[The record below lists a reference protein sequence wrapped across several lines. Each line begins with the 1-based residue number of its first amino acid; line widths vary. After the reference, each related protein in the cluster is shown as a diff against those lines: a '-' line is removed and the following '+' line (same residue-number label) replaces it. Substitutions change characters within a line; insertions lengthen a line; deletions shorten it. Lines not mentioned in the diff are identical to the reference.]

1 MLGEMAGA
9 GSEVYGVQRRKEKQ
23 TDSLAAHL
31 KEGPVC
37 GSCLLPRVPNEARM
51 VESGQREEK
60 EEQSNTFGEAIS
72 FTQLSAWTRS
82 PGMRSDNTPKVQR
95 VATEERIF

>member
-1 MLGEMAGA
+1 MAGA

-60 EEQSNTFGEAIS
+60 EEQSNTFGRQPRLPS
-72 FTQLSAWTRS
+72 FLHGHGVR
-82 PGMRSDNTPKVQR
+82 G
-95 VATEERIF
+95 